1 MWKRRRMQPTQRGR
15 NSEGSKEEE
24 ERGREK
30 VGELGYMYMYM
41 PNLFL
46 LPPLL
51 FPPIP
56 LSSGQRL

>member
-1 MWKRRRMQPTQRGR
+1 MEEKENAANSER

-24 ERGREK
+24 EREREK

-51 FPPIP
+51 LPSIP